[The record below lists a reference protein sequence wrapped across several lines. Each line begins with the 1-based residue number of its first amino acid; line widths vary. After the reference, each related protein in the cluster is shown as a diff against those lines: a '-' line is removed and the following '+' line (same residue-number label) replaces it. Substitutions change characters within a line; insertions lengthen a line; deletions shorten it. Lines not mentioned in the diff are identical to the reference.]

1 MKQSD
6 SDGLRYGQSFVD
18 NYVRVETVC
27 DLLKI
32 NCISKEKPNQDRKH
46 LWHGGRV
53 KAVMEQLK
61 QPTKRDSAS
70 SLFRKIKTKMAVRG
84 QGICL
89 IETGNMVMQSDQ
101 QGKLVG
107 YISD

>member
-1 MKQSD
+1 
-6 SDGLRYGQSFVD
+6 
-18 NYVRVETVC
+18 
-27 DLLKI
+27 
-32 NCISKEKPNQDRKH
+32 
-46 LWHGGRV
+46 
-53 KAVMEQLK
+53 MEQLK